1 MEKFGKKCKNH
12 IMEEIMADIKARP
25 NIFIT
30 NYMGLSTQEMEA
42 LRNELCTKGT
52 TSYFVVKNS
61 LTKKVFEKLNL
72 NEATGCLEGG
82 VGLGLAGDDIIAPC
96 KVLAK
101 FSKAHDNLK
110 IKAAV
115 LDGKFLPAA
124 RIIEMAN
131 LPSKEV
137 LLAMVLGG
145 MKAPI
150 TGLVFTLSGILK
162 KFVYCVDAI
171 KKQKESKA

>member
-1 MEKFGKKCKNH
+1 
-12 IMEEIMADIKARP
+12 
-25 NIFIT
+25 
-30 NYMGLSTQEMEA
+30 
-42 LRNELCTKGT
+42 
-52 TSYFVVKNS
+52 
-61 LTKKVFEKLNL
+61 
-72 NEATGCLEGG
+72 
-82 VGLGLAGDDIIAPC
+82 
-96 KVLAK
+96 
-101 FSKAHDNLK
+101 
-110 IKAAV
+110 
-115 LDGKFLPAA
+115 
-124 RIIEMAN
+124 MAN